1 MVMDELFDEKAVQG
15 LDYLLHHFWVLR
27 KEEPAMYQQIR
38 ERQKVLQRYV
48 SEKLGLQL
56 HVRQHF
62 IKLEKVPIQAESWMG
77 IQDFQTQMDY
87 MIFCYALAF
96 IEGKSIEEQF
106 LLSELCEEI
115 RAMSYEQIALD
126 WTLFQHRKSLIR
138 VMKVLVDVHLIET
151 IDGDVQ
157 RFDHY
162 EGQEVL
168 YEVTIYSRYFMRVHP
183 EEFTAF
189 RNAEQLLQFE
199 QQLTNE
205 DERRKRV
212 YRQLLTTP
220 AIYRKDHHD
229 QDFLYIRNFRNR
241 ISDDIEKHTDLKLH
255 VFKNVA
261 FLSVTEPKRYY
272 ELFPNTK
279 AVTDIVLQLS
289 TYLHVH
295 PQYRPQE
302 NGDIVLTEG
311 QLTAILQELKDT
323 LGEGW
328 AKLYRDKSIAAV
340 RQDVLSE
347 LIYWRMA
354 SVEEHFIHI
363 HSLLGIL
370 AGGYPPDYK
379 KEEQA

>member
-1 MVMDELFDEKAVQG
+1 METQFDEKAVQA

-27 KEEPAMYQQIR
+27 KEEPAMYQLIR

-48 SEKLGLQL
+48 TDKLGLQL

-62 IKLEKVPIQAESWMG
+62 IKLEKVPITPERWMG

-115 RAMSYEQIALD
+115 RAISYEQMELD
-126 WTLFQHRKSLIR
+126 WTLYQHRKSLIR
-138 VMKVLVDVHLIET
+138 VMKVLVDLHLIET

-157 RFDHY
+157 RFDHH
-162 EGQEVL
+162 EEQEVL

-189 RNAEQLLQFE
+189 NNAEQLLALE
-199 QQLTNE
+199 HQLTSE

-212 YRQLLTTP
+212 YRQLFTTP
-220 AIYRKDHHD
+220 AIYRENTQD
-229 QDFLYIRNFRNR
+229 QDFAYIRNFRNR
-241 ISDDIEKHTDLKLH
+241 ISDDIERHSDLKLH

-261 FLSVTEPKRYY
+261 FLSVTEPKKYY
-272 ELFPNTK
+272 EIFPNTK
-279 AVTDIVLQLS
+279 SVTDIMLQLS
-289 TYLHVH
+289 NYLHAH
-295 PQYRPQE
+295 LEEYSPRE

-311 QLTAILQELKDT
+311 QLNRIFEELRGKF
-323 LGEGW
+323 GEGW
-328 AKLYRDKSIAAV
+328 AKLYREKSITAV
-340 RQDVLSE
+340 RQEVVEEMID
-347 LIYWRMA
+347 WRMA
-354 SVEEHFIHI
+354 SIEDGFIALHP
-363 HSLLGIL
+363 LLGVL
-370 AGGYPPDYK
+370 AGSYPKDYK
-379 KEEQA
+379 KEETV

>member
-1 MVMDELFDEKAVQG
+1 MEELFDEKAVQG

-27 KEEPAMYQQIR
+27 KEEPTMYQSIR

-62 IKLEKVPIQAESWMG
+62 IKLEKVPIKPERWMG
-77 IQDFQTQMDY
+77 IQDFQTTLDY
-87 MIFCYALAF
+87 MIFCYALAY

-115 RAMSYEQIALD
+115 RVISYDQVELD
-126 WTLFQHRKSLIR
+126 WTLYQHRKSLIR
-138 VMKVLVDVHLIET
+138 VMKVLVDLHLIET

-157 RFDHY
+157 HFDHY
-162 EGQEVL
+162 EEQEVL

-189 RNAEQLLQFE
+189 ENARELLMQE
-199 QQLTNE
+199 QQYSNE

-212 YRQLLTTP
+212 YCQLFTTP
-220 AIYRKDHHD
+220 AIYRKDGQD

-241 ISDDIEKHTDLKLH
+241 ISDDIEKHSDLKLH

-261 FLSVTEPKRYY
+261 FLSVTEPKKYY

-279 AVTDIVLQLS
+279 AVTDIMLQLS
-289 TYLHVH
+289 KYLHDHLEEYH
-295 PQYRPQE
+295 PRE
-302 NGDIVLTEG
+302 NGDIVLTKG
-311 QLTAILQELKDT
+311 QLNGILEQLHQE

-340 RQDVLSE
+340 SQDVVEE
-347 LIYWRMA
+347 LINWRMA
-354 SVEEHFIHI
+354 SVEDGFVYIHA
-363 HSLLGIL
+363 LLGML
-370 AGGYPPDYK
+370 AGTYPTDYK
-379 KEEQA
+379 EEGQA

>member
-1 MVMDELFDEKAVQG
+1 MDELFDEKAVQG

-27 KEEPAMYQQIR
+27 KEEPTMYQQIR
-38 ERQKVLQRYV
+38 ERQKVLQRYA

-62 IKLEKVPIQAESWMG
+62 IKLEKVPIKAESWMG
-77 IQDFQTQMDY
+77 IQDFQAPMDY

-96 IEGKSIEEQF
+96 VESKSIDEQF
-106 LLSELCEEI
+106 LLSEICEEI
-115 RAMSYEQIALD
+115 RVLSYEQEELD

-138 VMKVLVDVHLIET
+138 AMQVLVDLHLIET

-157 RFDHY
+157 RFDHH
-162 EGQEVL
+162 EEQEVL
-168 YEVTIYSRYFMRVHP
+168 YEVTIYSRYFMRVHL
-183 EEFTAF
+183 EEFTYF
-189 RNAEQLLQFE
+189 TNAEQLLHLE
-199 QQLTNE
+199 HQLTNE

-212 YRQLLTTP
+212 YRQLFTTP
-220 AIYRKDHHD
+220 AIYRQEGQD

-241 ISDDIEKHTDLKLH
+241 ISDDIEKHSDFKLH

-261 FLSVTEPKRYY
+261 FLSTTEPKRYY

-279 AVTDIVLQLS
+279 SVTDILLQLS
-289 TYLHVH
+289 SYLHENLVH
-295 PQYRPQE
+295 YSSRE

-311 QLTAILQELKDT
+311 QLNSIVQELKNE

-328 AKLYRDKSIAAV
+328 SKLYREKSIATV
-340 RQDVLSE
+340 RQDVVNE

-354 SVEEHFIHI
+354 SVEQGFIHI
-363 HSLLGIL
+363 HSLLGVL
-370 AGGYPPDYK
+370 AGTYPADYQK
-379 KEEQA
+379 VGQA

>member
-1 MVMDELFDEKAVQG
+1 MEELFDDKAIQG

-56 HVRQHF
+56 HIRQHF
-62 IKLEKVPIQAESWMG
+62 IKLEKVPIKAESWMG

-106 LLSELCEEI
+106 LLSELSEEI
-115 RAMSYEQIALD
+115 RTISYEQIELD

-138 VMKVLVDVHLIET
+138 VMKVLVDLHLIET

-157 RFDHY
+157 RFDHH
-162 EGQEVL
+162 EEQEVL
-168 YEVTIYSRYFMRVHP
+168 YEVTIYSRYFMRIHP
-183 EEFTAF
+183 EDFTSF
-189 RNAEQLLQFE
+189 HNAEQLLQFE
-199 QQLTNE
+199 HQLTTE

-212 YRQLLTTP
+212 YRQLFTTP
-220 AIYRKDHHD
+220 AIYRQDKDNE
-229 QDFLYIRNFRNR
+229 DFLYIRNFRNR
-241 ISDDIEKHTDLKLH
+241 ISDDIEKHSDFKLH

-279 AVTDIVLQLS
+279 AVTDILLQLS
-289 TYLHVH
+289 NYLHQHVA
-295 PQYRPQE
+295 QFSLRE
-302 NGDIVLTEG
+302 NGELVLTEG
-311 QLTAILQELKDT
+311 QFNTILQELKDAF
-323 LGEGW
+323 GEGW
-328 AKLYRDKSIAAV
+328 AKLYREKSIAAV
-340 RQDVLSE
+340 RQEVLTE
-347 LIYWRMA
+347 LNFWRMA
-354 SVEEHFIHI
+354 SVEDGFIHI
-363 HSLLGIL
+363 HSLLGVL
-370 AGGYPPDYK
+370 AGAYPADYRR
-379 KEEQA
+379 EESL